1 MQQFQSKYHYG
12 TPLSINSSSS
22 LTSIFPNKLNGI
34 FPSHCLSQTSASI
47 QSITPNQSRLVT
59 NCDNELKLSEK
70 VKYILLIIILTFT
83 YAFLLTITIELATT
97 LVKYK
102 KENDLLSSM
111 NEISNLTQINNELG
125 LEDKKFPIRSFF
137 ACIWLFHVFLFFICL
152 LIHLFLYQQYPRR
165 GRARAAFL
173 RECLRIFDNEK
184 FSSHN
189 KLIDYLLKTG
199 LLSILWYLSFYLI
212 FRSMAI
218 LVSSQI
224 IILYSIKITLRQ
236 MLGWIFLHEQFI
248 GNKIIAHILALS
260 ALLLL
265 SHDNGFRFN
274 RFLLGL
280 SMITCAVAMETIF
293 DILINGLVKNLTN
306 SKYRIVMINVC
317 LCGTCLLWPFVLFFH
332 VTELE
337 PIVTHNFYS
346 SIIMITLICALL
358 FNMLTITIPFK
369 YTSFANAASFIVA
382 IPCITLIDRYLL
394 NIKYS
399 ALFILAILCS
409 LSSILLS
416 MIPKQWFQTGEALK
430 MKQALGLINKDLNT
444 SGGGAAAAAVGL
456 LPTGGTT
463 NGTTSA
469 FEEIKTQRR
478 IRNALLYN
486 ELKT

>member
-22 LTSIFPNKLNGI
+22 STSVFPNKLNGI
-34 FPSHCLSQTSASI
+34 FPSHRLSQTSASI
-47 QSITPNQSRLVT
+47 QSITPNQSRLLT

-70 VKYILLIIILTFT
+70 VKYILLIMILTFT

-111 NEISNLTQINNELG
+111 NEISNLTQINNEIR
-125 LEDKKFPIRSFF
+125 LEVKKFPIRSFF
-137 ACIWLFHVFLFFICL
+137 ACIWLFHV
-152 LIHLFLYQQYPRR
+152 R

-184 FSSHN
+184 CSSHN

-212 FRSMAI
+212 FRSMVI

-317 LCGTCLLWPFVLFFH
+317 LFGTCFLWPFVLFFH
-332 VTELE
+332 ITELE
-337 PIVTHNFYS
+337 PMFIHNFDS
-346 SIIMITLICALL
+346 SIIIITLICALL
-358 FNMLTITIPFK
+358 FNMLTITISFQ
-369 YTSFANAASFIVA
+369 YTSFVNAASFIVA

-416 MIPKQWFQTGEALK
+416 MIPKTCFQAGEARK
-430 MKQALGLINKDLNT
+430 MKQALGLINKDLNISAT
-444 SGGGAAAAAVGL
+444 AAAGSL
-456 LPTGGTT
+456 LSTGGTT
-463 NGTTSA
+463 NGTFST

>member
-22 LTSIFPNKLNGI
+22 STSVFPNKLNGI
-34 FPSHCLSQTSASI
+34 FPSHRLSQTSASI
-47 QSITPNQSRLVT
+47 QSITPNQSRLLT

-70 VKYILLIIILTFT
+70 VKYILLIMILTFT

-111 NEISNLTQINNELG
+111 NEISNLTQINNEIR
-125 LEDKKFPIRSFF
+125 LEVKKFPIRSFF
-137 ACIWLFHVFLFFICL
+137 AC
-152 LIHLFLYQQYPRR
+152 
-165 GRARAAFL
+165 
-173 RECLRIFDNEK
+173 
-184 FSSHN
+184 
-189 KLIDYLLKTG
+189 

-212 FRSMAI
+212 FRSMVI

-317 LCGTCLLWPFVLFFH
+317 LFGTCSLWPFVLVFH
-332 VTELE
+332 ITELE
-337 PIVTHNFYS
+337 PMFIHNFDS
-346 SIIMITLICALL
+346 SIIIITLICALL
-358 FNMLTITIPFK
+358 FNTLTITIPFQ

-416 MIPKQWFQTGEALK
+416 MIPKTCFQAGEARK
-430 MKQALGLINKDLNT
+430 MKQALGLINKDLNI
-444 SGGGAAAAAVGL
+444 SAAAAPAAGGL
-456 LPTGGTT
+456 LSTGGTT
-463 NGTTSA
+463 NGTSST

>member
-1 MQQFQSKYHYG
+1 
-12 TPLSINSSSS
+12 
-22 LTSIFPNKLNGI
+22 
-34 FPSHCLSQTSASI
+34 
-47 QSITPNQSRLVT
+47 
-59 NCDNELKLSEK
+59 
-70 VKYILLIIILTFT
+70 
-83 YAFLLTITIELATT
+83 
-97 LVKYK
+97 
-102 KENDLLSSM
+102 
-111 NEISNLTQINNELG
+111 
-125 LEDKKFPIRSFF
+125 
-137 ACIWLFHVFLFFICL
+137 
-152 LIHLFLYQQYPRR
+152 
-165 GRARAAFL
+165 
-173 RECLRIFDNEK
+173 ECLRIFDNEK
-184 FSSHN
+184 CSSHN

-212 FRSMAI
+212 FRSMVI

-317 LCGTCLLWPFVLFFH
+317 LFGTCSLWPFVLVFH
-332 VTELE
+332 ITELE
-337 PIVTHNFYS
+337 PMFIHNFDS
-346 SIIMITLICALL
+346 SIIIITLICALL
-358 FNMLTITIPFK
+358 FNTLTITIPFQ

-416 MIPKQWFQTGEALK
+416 MIPKTCFQAGEARK
-430 MKQALGLINKDLNT
+430 MKQALGLINKDLNI
-444 SGGGAAAAAVGL
+444 SAAAAPAAGGL
-456 LPTGGTT
+456 LSTGGTT
-463 NGTTSA
+463 NGTSST

>member
-22 LTSIFPNKLNGI
+22 STSVFPNKLNGI
-34 FPSHCLSQTSASI
+34 FPSHRLSQTSASI
-47 QSITPNQSRLVT
+47 QSITPNQSRLLT

-70 VKYILLIIILTFT
+70 VKYILLIMILTFT

-111 NEISNLTQINNELG
+111 NEISNLTQINNEIR
-125 LEDKKFPIRSFF
+125 LEVKKFPIRSFF
-137 ACIWLFHVFLFFICL
+137 AC
-152 LIHLFLYQQYPRR
+152 
-165 GRARAAFL
+165 
-173 RECLRIFDNEK
+173 
-184 FSSHN
+184 
-189 KLIDYLLKTG
+189 

-212 FRSMAI
+212 FRSMVI

-317 LCGTCLLWPFVLFFH
+317 LFGTCFLWPFVLFFH
-332 VTELE
+332 ITELE
-337 PIVTHNFYS
+337 PMFIHNFDS
-346 SIIMITLICALL
+346 SIIIITLICALL
-358 FNMLTITIPFK
+358 FNMLTITISFQ
-369 YTSFANAASFIVA
+369 YTSFVNAASFIVA

-416 MIPKQWFQTGEALK
+416 MIPKTCFQAGEARK
-430 MKQALGLINKDLNT
+430 MKQALGLINKDLNISAT
-444 SGGGAAAAAVGL
+444 AAAGSL
-456 LPTGGTT
+456 LSTGGTT
-463 NGTTSA
+463 NGTFST